1 MFNDYNKNGVYDSG
15 EPLEENITINL
26 YSDLNS
32 NGIIDGA
39 DSLVQTTLSNINGQ
53 YTFGVTPTI
62 LINETFSK
70 RVELGSDDAQQEGN
84 ASVVLNSNEY
94 SFNIGDPF
102 VGLRFNDIDIP
113 QRAKIKNAFIY
124 FYSSDD
130 QTGLLSYEISGQKID
145 NAQTFVS
152 VNNNLSNRW
161 DDSNK
166 VSWLNIPD
174 WSQNTEYDTPNIKS
188 ILQDITSRYG
198 WERNNSMAF
207 IFRHFA
213 GDAERNAVSFEGD
226 NTNAARLE
234 VFYDA
239 AEPAAYIVQIDASAI
254 PTGYSL
260 TTPNNYAVQFPSVN
274 GISCNNDFGYAS
286 ACDDPSGTDTDG
298 DGVNDLCDLDDDND
312 GILDVDEC
320 PDLGKPKIIDSDFE
334 YLNIVSSG
342 LDDGPTDA
350 ATTSTGI
357 WKGDSD
363 NYPYWESADPGTN
376 HLEIWQNGNTS
387 GSDPGGSA
395 YSGIQWVELNASG
408 NFGFYQD
415 IATTPGDLL
424 QWSFA
429 HRKRGENIGSAP
441 NQDIVEL
448 LIGDPSGSMVSQG
461 TFASADDA
469 SWTLHSGTY
478 TVPAGQTT
486 TRLRLTAT
494 NTIASSGAGNHIDS
508 VQFFVIPNCENTDGD
523 AYEDYLDIDSDDDGI
538 PDNVEAQATLDY
550 VPPVGPVNATSGL
563 YPEYSGGLTPIDT
576 DGDGIYD
583 FRDLDSDSDGTPDIQ
598 ENGMSDVPGLLD
610 TDGDGLK
617 DLFETNGILD
627 ATWDVNE
634 DIEDPLVNLP
644 DADNDRLLGGD
655 VDFRDLLD
663 ADIPDLAKIDFDGI
677 DDYIELKKSSPINSV
692 DEFTISFWMKLD
704 EVLTAPFPA
713 KTFVGG
719 QKDMFEVS
727 VGLNASGDPYVWTTH
742 YTDPG
747 PSLTVGHPI
756 DNINWFH
763 YTAVVNYITESI
775 IMYINGEQ
783 VNVLEHYRKPQ
794 RNECKSIQARF

>member
-1 MFNDYNKNGVYDSG
+1 VLDFPFCKTVEDDNTIYGTVFNDYNKNGVYDSG

-32 NGIIDGA
+32 NGIIDVE
-39 DSLVQTTLSNINGQ
+39 DSLVQTTLSNLNGQ

-94 SFNIGDPF
+94 SFNIRDPF

-226 NTNAARLE
+226 NTKAARLE

-342 LDDGPTDA
+342 LDDGPLDA
-350 ATTSTGI
+350 ASTSTGI

-376 HLEIWQNGNTS
+376 HLEIWQEGNTS
-387 GSDPGGSA
+387 GSDPGGLA
-395 YSGIQWVELNASG
+395 YSGIQWVELNASA

-415 IATTPGDLL
+415 IATTPGDVL

-429 HRKRGENIGSAP
+429 HRKRGENRWSAP
-441 NQDIVEL
+441 DQDIVEL

-494 NTIASSGAGNHIDS
+494 NTIGPSGSGNHIDS

-550 VPPVGPVNATSGL
+550 VAPVGPVNATSGL
-563 YPEYSGGLTPIDT
+563 YPE
-576 DGDGIYD
+576 
-583 FRDLDSDSDGTPDIQ
+583 
-598 ENGMSDVPGLLD
+598 
-610 TDGDGLK
+610 
-617 DLFETNGILD
+617 
-627 ATWDVNE
+627 
-634 DIEDPLVNLP
+634 
-644 DADNDRLLGGD
+644 
-655 VDFRDLLD
+655 
-663 ADIPDLAKIDFDGI
+663 
-677 DDYIELKKSSPINSV
+677 
-692 DEFTISFWMKLD
+692 
-704 EVLTAPFPA
+704 
-713 KTFVGG
+713 
-719 QKDMFEVS
+719 
-727 VGLNASGDPYVWTTH
+727 
-742 YTDPG
+742 
-747 PSLTVGHPI
+747 
-756 DNINWFH
+756 
-763 YTAVVNYITESI
+763 
-775 IMYINGEQ
+775 
-783 VNVLEHYRKPQ
+783 
-794 RNECKSIQARF
+794 